1 MTTTQI
7 ISVIIFLITMTAI
20 MTERVHR
27 TVAAI
32 AGAILL
38 IVTHILT
45 IEKSISYVDMNT
57 IGVLVGM
64 MLFVA
69 VVKNSGIFEYIAIKS
84 AKIAKG
90 KPVNIMIIF
99 IIITAVLSAFLD
111 NVTTVLL
118 VGPMTIAI
126 TRILDISPVP
136 FLITQIMAS
145 NIGGTWK

>member
-27 TVAAI
+27 TVATI

-84 AKIAKG
+84 AKRC
-90 KPVNIMIIF
+90 V
-99 IIITAVLSAFLD
+99 
-111 NVTTVLL
+111 
-118 VGPMTIAI
+118 
-126 TRILDISPVP
+126 
-136 FLITQIMAS
+136 
-145 NIGGTWK
+145 

>member
-1 MTTTQI
+1 MTTEQI
-7 ISVIIFLITMTAI
+7 ISIVIFLITMTAI
-20 MTERVHR
+20 MTERIHR

-32 AGAILL
+32 TGAILL

-45 IEKSISYVDMNT
+45 IETSISYVDINT
-57 IGVLVGM
+57 VGVLVGM

-99 IIITAVLSAFLD
+99 ILIKNILFLHK
-111 NVTTVLL
+111 TL
-118 VGPMTIAI
+118 
-126 TRILDISPVP
+126 
-136 FLITQIMAS
+136 FL
-145 NIGGTWK
+145 